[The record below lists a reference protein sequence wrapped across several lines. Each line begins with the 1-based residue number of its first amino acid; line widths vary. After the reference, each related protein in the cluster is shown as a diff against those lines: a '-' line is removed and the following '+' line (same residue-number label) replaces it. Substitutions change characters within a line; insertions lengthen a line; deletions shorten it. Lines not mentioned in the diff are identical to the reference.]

1 MRVCCESGCDRQA
14 TRRYLCQPHYRRR
27 LKANDLDLPPKMPN
41 RFIVEATQLYD
52 DLKAIQDAK
61 VEEFA
66 IGYAKERRLYFS
78 EVEPAIRLADCLK
91 AVAHEYR
98 QRTLAI

>member
-1 MRVCCESGCDRQA
+1 
-14 TRRYLCQPHYRRR
+14 
-27 LKANDLDLPPKMPN
+27 MPN

-52 DLKAIQDAK
+52 ELKAIQDAK

-91 AVAHEYR
+91 AVADEYR
-98 QRTLAI
+98 QRALAL